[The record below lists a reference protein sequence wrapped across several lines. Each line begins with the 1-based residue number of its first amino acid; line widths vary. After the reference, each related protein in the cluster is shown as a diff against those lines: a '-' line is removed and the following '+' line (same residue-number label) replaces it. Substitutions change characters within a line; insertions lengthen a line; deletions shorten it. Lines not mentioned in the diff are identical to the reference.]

1 MHHPAYQKSRQR
13 FAAGVFLTMLNIG
26 TQKGFTLIELVTTL
40 ILVGI
45 IGAFASFFLYTGVSG
60 FLKSKDISETSLKAQ
75 IALDRIS
82 AELRSIDSLVNNP
95 VQDSNIQYKS
105 KSIDFPGTRKISYAN
120 EQIFITVDGT
130 ANVLLNNVLG
140 FKLRWTSKDLNHAS
154 GGNNEIAAIDIE
166 FTTREIASPFLEKI
180 YPRAML
186 AAPP

>member
-1 MHHPAYQKSRQR
+1 
-13 FAAGVFLTMLNIG
+13 MLNIG